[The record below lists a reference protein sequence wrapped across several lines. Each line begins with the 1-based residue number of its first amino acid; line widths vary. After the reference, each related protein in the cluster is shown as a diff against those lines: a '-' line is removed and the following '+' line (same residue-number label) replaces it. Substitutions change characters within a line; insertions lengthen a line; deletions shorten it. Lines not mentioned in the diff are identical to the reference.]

1 MAMEDSF
8 GEEDLAN
15 VAIGSTSHRFSHPL
29 KIEQESDST
38 DGVDSISSLPE
49 DILHR
54 ILSLVPTNIAIRT
67 SVLSKRWR
75 HVWSKSP
82 YLCFDQLRISP
93 ASINETLNNYS
104 ATNITSFHLVTSL
117 LKNRIHFVDRWIE
130 FAISHGAVN
139 LTLEFRDSRVGD
151 YKFPEFFYTNSSVQ
165 QLLIIINSGPVG
177 LIPSC
182 NVSWTSLKYLSL
194 SSCRLSDETFPKI
207 LSGCPVLESLRLQN
221 YGTVKFLDLSES
233 RLLRR
238 LDLDCCSSVRE
249 PTKIVG
255 PHIHYLRLRAQCT
268 LLDVSSLIEAN
279 VDSSVNYL
287 LPSISYHEAEP
298 LKLAIVQ
305 AMLDKLQNVDKLT
318 LGVEFL
324 RILSKSELNG
334 VLIPT
339 LKVKTLTLETMI
351 LRPVVPGIIRLV
363 QNSPE
368 VKKITIYTMQFST
381 VLDKR
386 DSFVDFKNMNPDQGW
401 RSLDHVVFPTLWD
414 SKVPEPELMVSFM
427 ELLLANAITL
437 ETLVVRLGSYTD
449 RSRFEEQFQIAL
461 TLSHYNNEAVPV
473 R

>member
-15 VAIGSTSHRFSHPL
+15 VAIGNTSHRFSHPI
-29 KIEQESDST
+29 KIEQASDSI

-82 YLCFDQLRISP
+82 YLYFDQLRISP
-93 ASINETLNNYS
+93 ESINETLNNYS

-117 LKNRIHFVDRWIE
+117 LNNRIHFVDSWIG
-130 FAISHGAVN
+130 FAISHGTVN
-139 LTLEFRDSRVGD
+139 LTLEFCDSRVGR
-151 YKFPEFFYTNSSVQ
+151 YKFPDFFYNNSSVQ
-165 QLLIIINSGPVG
+165 QLLIIINSGPAVD

-221 YGTVKFLDLSES
+221 YGSVKFLDLSEL

-249 PTKIVG
+249 PTKIVA

-287 LPSISYHEAEP
+287 LPSISYHETEP

-324 RILSKSELNG
+324 R
-334 VLIPT
+334 V
-339 LKVKTLTLETMI
+339 M
-351 LRPVVPGIIRLV
+351 
-363 QNSPE
+363 SPL
-368 VKKITIYTMQFST
+368 FH
-381 VLDKR
+381 
-386 DSFVDFKNMNPDQGW
+386 SFNP
-401 RSLDHVVFPTLWD
+401 
-414 SKVPEPELMVSFM
+414 
-427 ELLLANAITL
+427 
-437 ETLVVRLGSYTD
+437 
-449 RSRFEEQFQIAL
+449 
-461 TLSHYNNEAVPV
+461 
-473 R
+473 